1 MKNLSLLLTLSI
13 LALVTN
19 VQAQVEPTKKSSTQ
33 SRSAKTG
40 QYVTKSY
47 ADKHPSTTYTSKKRK

>member
-1 MKNLSLLLTLSI
+1 MKILITLMLLCMCNLI
-13 LALVTN
+13 VH
-19 VQAQVEPTKKSSTQ
+19 AQVEPTKKLSSQ

-47 ADKHPSTTYTSKKRK
+47 ANKHPSTTCTSKKK